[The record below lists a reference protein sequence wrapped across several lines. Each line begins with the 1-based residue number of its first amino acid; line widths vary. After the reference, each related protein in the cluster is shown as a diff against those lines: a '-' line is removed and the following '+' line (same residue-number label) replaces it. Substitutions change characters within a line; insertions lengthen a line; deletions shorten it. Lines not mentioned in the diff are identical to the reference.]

1 MITLLIVDDEEF
13 AISYLCKSIDFLT
26 LGITNIL
33 KTTDSK
39 DAIEIAKLNKVDILM
54 TDINMPVITGIDLS
68 TKIKSFSPDCRII
81 FMSGYSEKEY
91 YKSAIK
97 LGVSAYIEKP
107 FNIPEICETL
117 KENAEKI
124 KQQKSSDI
132 NNEIFKKTV
141 KKDITLE
148 LTKTISD
155 YEIFR
160 KKLSVCN
167 LDNLEQSFI
176 VSGLIKFIPKN
187 EATDYI
193 SVETLIHKSIS
204 NIKNTNII
212 YAFKQDNL
220 LLFHLFGNKEF
231 STDKN
236 LIDSFNILTEKTSEN
251 YNTISSFGMAVSG
264 VKNAYNSYQ
273 DAVTKLEAGFII
285 GYNNPVIKISSAKP
299 YTFPE
304 NYMQSIAEGINM
316 GNMELVAEIINEL
329 FNRISQFPCTPT
341 VNIKNRFLKII
352 NKIND
357 TLNIS
362 EEYAHIFSD
371 TSKLIQNA
379 NTLSELKE
387 IMNKYINNIHELN
400 AEKHSPAVKKA
411 LSYIHQNYNSNVFRL
426 KDIGNH
432 TAMNTSYICT
442 LFKNEIGDTINGYLV
457 KYRVKKAQELLINT
471 NETIESVAKNV
482 GYTDSKHFFKIF
494 KKEVGMTPSQYRKKF
509 NRAGV

>member
-33 KTTDSK
+33 KTNDSK

-54 TDINMPVITGIDLS
+54 TDINMPIITGIDLS

-117 KENAEKI
+117 KENVEKI
-124 KQQKSSDI
+124 KQQKISDI

-160 KKLSVCN
+160 KKLFFCN

-212 YAFKQDNL
+212 
-220 LLFHLFGNKEF
+220 
-231 STDKN
+231 
-236 LIDSFNILTEKTSEN
+236 
-251 YNTISSFGMAVSG
+251 
-264 VKNAYNSYQ
+264 
-273 DAVTKLEAGFII
+273 
-285 GYNNPVIKISSAKP
+285 
-299 YTFPE
+299 
-304 NYMQSIAEGINM
+304 
-316 GNMELVAEIINEL
+316 
-329 FNRISQFPCTPT
+329 
-341 VNIKNRFLKII
+341 
-352 NKIND
+352 
-357 TLNIS
+357 
-362 EEYAHIFSD
+362 
-371 TSKLIQNA
+371 
-379 NTLSELKE
+379 
-387 IMNKYINNIHELN
+387 
-400 AEKHSPAVKKA
+400 
-411 LSYIHQNYNSNVFRL
+411 
-426 KDIGNH
+426 
-432 TAMNTSYICT
+432 
-442 LFKNEIGDTINGYLV
+442 
-457 KYRVKKAQELLINT
+457 
-471 NETIESVAKNV
+471 
-482 GYTDSKHFFKIF
+482 
-494 KKEVGMTPSQYRKKF
+494 
-509 NRAGV
+509 